1 MKHKSILLLLIPLL
15 LTGCNKKKPITPS
28 ESEEPLS
35 ESISQESTNESISEE
50 ESESVSESI
59 SEKESE
65 SIEESQ
71 SEEESESTIEESEST
86 PPTPH
91 VFYDYG
97 GYYDEDF
104 SWSDSQDLMSKLHT
118 LISSNVTSLKYE
130 GNWDVN
136 KRADQALY
144 DHEMVNL
151 LYSNENDL
159 KNNTYASGKGW
170 QREHAFAASLMTGF
184 TSGDA
189 VGVGKGRATDFH
201 NLFAASYSGNT
212 SRGNKNFGVANP
224 EAEDGSYQVKDA
236 YTFDSKNFEPSSDD
250 KGLLSRAIMYMGVM
264 YSTTEEATV
273 KVTLNYNDADKQTYG
288 KASTT
293 VAIPVTYKPLN
304 LVEDYVPYSKVTY
317 TNWYYQNDVYGKDE
331 NFNDVLVVDVH
342 ALIEQ
347 YGEGAEGYAR
357 YSMDN
362 CQFAIGNKST
372 LVSWAGSYDVSLN
385 EMQHNNYVY
394 SVQGNRNPFI
404 DYPELVD
411 YIYGDKTNE
420 GGNLKDLT
428 ASYLS
433 LNMNEEGV
441 SHYAITSAKREFDVN
456 ETITGNDLT
465 IREVKHDLSYGNEV
479 ELNDFEYTFTDED
492 AQNGTKLLEIET
504 NLNTLQLLVR
514 VNSGSLNSCSYQ
526 YEIIG
531 SAASTPGSEFVGY
544 TSGKEVSLGGEVWT
558 FTWTNPN
565 GAVGSKD
572 KTYGLA
578 FGKNASSRMNQL
590 TIETKESHVFNAIY
604 LKAATAANQTA
615 NYSIYVGTTLVDS
628 GTFTRESSGPTLLGT
643 TFSQLEGRIK
653 IVINGSGATDGAI
666 YIHTLA
672 FNIVE

>member
-1 MKHKSILLLLIPLL
+1 MKNKIVYLILIPLL
-15 LTGCNKKKPITPS
+15 LTGCNKKKPKTPS
-28 ESEEPLS
+28 ESEESLS
-35 ESISQESTNESISEE
+35 ESITSEESNSDIESISES
-50 ESESVSESI
+50 ESE
-59 SEKESE
+59 
-65 SIEESQ
+65 
-71 SEEESESTIEESEST
+71 SEEESLSESEDNPIT
-86 PPTPH
+86 PNI
-91 VFYDYG
+91 FYDYD

-104 SWSDSQDLMSKLHT
+104 SWDDSQDLINKLRTLMSDGF
-118 LISSNVTSLKYE
+118 TSLKYE
-130 GNWDVN
+130 GNWSTN
-136 KRADQALY
+136 QRADQDLY

-151 LYSNENDL
+151 LYSNESDL
-159 KNNTYASGKGW
+159 KINTYSSGKGW

-212 SRGNKNFGVANP
+212 SRGNKNFGIANP
-224 EAEDGSYQVKDA
+224 NAEDGSYQVKDA

-250 KGLLSRAIMYMGVM
+250 KGLLSRSIMYMGVM
-264 YSTTEEATV
+264 YSVPEDATV
-273 KVTLNYNDADKQTYG
+273 KVTLNYNEQDKQTYG
-288 KASTT
+288 KASTS
-293 VAIPVTYKPLN
+293 VSIPVTYKPLT

-342 ALIEQ
+342 ALIEE
-347 YGEGAEGYAR
+347 YGEGIEGYAK

-362 CQFAIGNKST
+362 CQFAIGNRST
-372 LVSWAGSYDVSLN
+372 LISWANSYDVSLL

-411 YIYGDKTNE
+411 YVYGDKSSE
-420 GGNLKDLT
+420 SGNLKDLT
-428 ASYLS
+428 ASYLN
-433 LNMNEEGV
+433 LKMNEEGI
-441 SHYAITSAKREFDVN
+441 SHYAITSAKREFDAG
-456 ETITGNDLT
+456 ETITSEDFT
-465 IREVKHDLSYGNEV
+465 IKEVKHDLTYGE
-479 ELNDFEYTFTDED
+479 ELIPEDYSYTFTDED
-492 AQNGTKLLEIET
+492 AAEGKKLLEIHT
-504 NLNTLQLLVR
+504 PLNTLKLLVK

-531 SAASTPGSEFVGY
+531 SAASTPGSEFVNY
-544 TSGKEVSLGGEVWT
+544 TSGKEVNLGGEVWT
-558 FTWTNPN
+558 FTWTNPS

-578 FGKNASSRMNQL
+578 FGKNASSRMKEL

-615 NYSIYVGTTLVDS
+615 NYKIYVGTTLVDS
-628 GTFTRESSGPTLLGT
+628 GTFTRESSGPSLLGT
-643 TFSQLEGRIK
+643 TFTQLEGRIK
-653 IVINGSGATDGAI
+653 IVINGGGASEGAI

-672 FNIVE
+672 FNII